1 MLTPHANL
9 ARLRSWIS
17 DIHLSLPYSYT
28 KQPSQSSNPSSATK
42 GKESMEDI
50 KQILSFKVDK
60 SQIKPGDHIYSWRKA
75 WLYAHHGI
83 YVGDEKVIHF
93 TRGGG
98 QEIGT
103 GTVLDRI
110 LLSSSPS
117 NSGDPCLKCGDQS
130 NADGVIASCLDCFLS
145 GGDLYLF
152 RYSVS
157 PIIFLA
163 KARGGTCTLA
173 NCDPPEDVVHR
184 AQFLLE
190 NGFGGYNIF
199 KNNCEDFAIYC
210 KTGILVFT
218 TISVGR
224 SGQAASF
231 LAFTSAAFS
240 SPLRYMTSSFPGLAV
255 VGCGIYCISRYVAD
269 IGMRRDVTKISVEE
283 LVGSARLA
291 EPLALIETDM
301 VPHACVK
308 ELEALISKD
317 SQVSVERLEVAEAL
331 VEEAKVAEAPVATA
345 VGS

>member
-1 MLTPHANL
+1 MA
-9 ARLRSWIS
+9 
-17 DIHLSLPYSYT
+17 
-28 KQPSQSSNPSSATK
+28 
-42 GKESMEDI
+42 MEAAMDEI
-50 KQILSFKVDK
+50 KQILSFKIDR
-60 SQIKPGDHIYSWRKA
+60 SQIKPGDHIYSWRTA

-83 YVGDEKVIHF
+83 YVGDDKVIHF

-110 LLSSSPS
+110 LLSSSPN

-130 NADGVIASCLDCFLS
+130 NADGVISSCLDCFLS

-152 RYSVS
+152 RYSAS
-157 PIIFLA
+157 PAIFLA
-163 KARGGTCTLA
+163 KVRGGTCTLA
-173 NCDPPEDVVHR
+173 DPDPAEDVVHR
-184 AQFLLE
+184 ARFLLE

-231 LAFTSAAFS
+231 LAFTSAIVS

-255 VGCGIYCISRYVAD
+255 VGCGIYCISRYAAD
-269 IGMRRDVTKISVEE
+269 IGMRRDVMKISVEE

-291 EPLALIETDM
+291 EPLAFIERAMASD
-301 VPHACVK
+301 ACLK
-308 ELEALISKD
+308 KPEALILKET
-317 SQVSVERLEVAEAL
+317 QVPVEQLEVAQPS
-331 VEEAKVAEAPVATA
+331 VEEPKVVAQASVEEPKVVQPSVEEPKLAQPSVEEPKVAQAPVATA
-345 VGS
+345 MEE